1 MAFVHALGICRKVA
15 AQTIANRLFLL
26 VLTIG
31 VSIALYVEAL

>member
-1 MAFVHALGICRKVA
+1 MVFVHALDICQKAA

-31 VSIALYVEAL
+31 ASLALYVEAL